1 MNLGVYMLEN
11 QMLDWNKESLHK
23 LRLRLGWSRSDLARR
38 LHCSS
43 VDIEALETGHRSIEG
58 ALKGELEILLRQAE
72 ACCDEVMYTPAAEAE
87 LDKKA
92 LEQIDFS
99 RVKADLE

>member
-1 MNLGVYMLEN
+1 MIEN
-11 QMLDWNKESLHK
+11 QALRWTKENIRS
-23 LRLRLGWSRSDLARR
+23 LRLRLGWSKSELAYR

-43 VDIEALETGHRSIEG
+43 EQVESWETHGSTID
-58 ALKGELEILLRQAE
+58 ASVSSELELILRHAD
-72 ACCDEVMYTPAAEAE
+72 ACSDEVHFTPAAENQCE
-87 LDKKA
+87 KKA

>member
-1 MNLGVYMLEN
+1 MLEN
-11 QMLDWNKESLHK
+11 QNLDWNKESLHD

-43 VDIEALETGHRSIEG
+43 EDVEALETGHRSIEG
-58 ALKGELEILLRQAE
+58 ALKGQLEILRRQAE
-72 ACCDEVMYTPAAEAE
+72 ACCDEVMCMPAAEAE
-87 LDKKA
+87 LDKTA
-92 LEQIDFS
+92 LEQIDFA

>member
-1 MNLGVYMLEN
+1 MLEN
-11 QMLDWNKESLHK
+11 QKLDWNKESVHD

-38 LHCSS
+38 LRCSS
-43 VDIEALETGHRSIEG
+43 EDIEALETGRRSVEG
-58 ALKGELEILLRQAE
+58 SLKGELEIILRQAE

-99 RVKADLE
+99 RVKADLK

>member
-1 MNLGVYMLEN
+1 MLENQKLEN
-11 QMLDWNKESLHK
+11 QMLDWNKESLRD

-43 VDIEALETGHRSIEG
+43 EEIESLEEGRSLVAG
-58 ALKGELEILLRQAE
+58 ALKGELEIIRRQAE
-72 ACCDEVMYTPAAEAE
+72 ACSDEVMFMPAAEAQ
-87 LDKKA
+87 LDKTA

>member
-1 MNLGVYMLEN
+1 MLEN
-11 QMLDWNKESLHK
+11 QMLDWTKESLHT

-38 LHCSS
+38 LNCSS
-43 VDIEALETGHRSIEG
+43 LDVEALEAGHRSIEG
-58 ALKGELEILLRQAE
+58 ALKGQLEILLRQAE